1 MLRKILTWLDRN
13 LEETLL
19 ALLLAGIAFTV
30 LFQVIARYIF
40 NSPLG
45 WSDELARYFLVWST
59 FLSVSY
65 CVRNRIS
72 IKIDQF
78 QNSLPKRF
86 IPWIK
91 MLRHT
96 IVFAFCVMM
105 IPYAWRYVAQ
115 AAFNGSTSPALR
127 IPMYYL
133 QAAPLFGF
141 ILLAIRVGQAWLRE
155 FKAKEDQA

>member
-19 ALLLAGIAFTV
+19 AFLLAGIAFTV

-78 QNSLPKRF
+78 QNSLPKRV